1 MAIIDRLNV
10 KCNIDVKWNLTK
22 MLALKWNS
30 LNIWKEKYILV
41 YSVEIFFDNV
51 ILYRIASNCVYPLLN
66 FICI

>member
-1 MAIIDRLNV
+1 MAIIDSLNV
-10 KCNIDVKWNLTK
+10 KCNIHVKWNLIR

-41 YSVEIFFDNV
+41 YSVEIFFNKG
-51 ILYRIASNCVYPLLN
+51 IFCRIASNCVYSLLN